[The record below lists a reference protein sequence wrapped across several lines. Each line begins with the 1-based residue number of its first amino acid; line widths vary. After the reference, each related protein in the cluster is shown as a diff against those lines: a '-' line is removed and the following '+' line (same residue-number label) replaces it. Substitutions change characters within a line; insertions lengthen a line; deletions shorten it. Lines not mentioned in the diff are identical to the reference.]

1 MTDPQS
7 SEDNDNSTPPLKFC
21 QGKSCE
27 VRSRLAELSVE
38 WTNESFLSVSQ
49 RSSSRRFTLSMAV
62 GGKKL
67 KSVFSWNLLPDQMK
81 ASFSRAAFNCVEK
94 NVNLRQCFDFHS
106 KNVLLRLAATARK
119 KTWNEAEEFD
129 ASFDCYFT
137 QASPPVCFHTWEI
150 SMLLRK
156 QTIWNGRQMTK
167 LSDFLVSV

>member
-1 MTDPQS
+1 M
-7 SEDNDNSTPPLKFC
+7 
-21 QGKSCE
+21 
-27 VRSRLAELSVE
+27 
-38 WTNESFLSVSQ
+38 W
-49 RSSSRRFTLSMAV
+49 
-62 GGKKL
+62 GKKML

-137 QASPPVCFHTWEI
+137 QASPPVFPNLRNFDAFRKANDMEWEAKDKT
-150 SMLLRK
+150 L
-156 QTIWNGRQMTK
+156 
-167 LSDFLVSV
+167 